1 MPDKFSPPVSTK
13 SPEPLDL
20 HEASAKAQADNDRA
34 TRLIMA
40 AKGLTWPEAQEE
52 VKKAGGADKV
62 LAAADKA
69 AADSVALPER
79 PKVGAPHAETTARL
93 DALEKRVAALEAS
106 GAAKT
111 LKVQ

>member
-13 SPEPLDL
+13 SPEPLDI
-20 HEASAKAQADNDRA
+20 HEASAKAEADNNRA
-34 TRLIMA
+34 VRLIMA
-40 AKGLTWPEAQEE
+40 STGATWPEAQEA

-62 LAAADKA
+62 LALADKA
-69 AADSVALPER
+69 AADSVPFPER

-93 DALEKRVAALEAS
+93 DALEKRVTALEANP
-106 GAAKT
+106 KT